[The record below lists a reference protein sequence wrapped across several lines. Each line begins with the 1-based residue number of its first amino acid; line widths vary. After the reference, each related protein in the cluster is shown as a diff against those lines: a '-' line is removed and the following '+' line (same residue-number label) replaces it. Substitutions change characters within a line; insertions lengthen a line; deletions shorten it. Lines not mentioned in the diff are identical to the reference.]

1 MGRLDAV
8 LSVRPEWFERKWRPK
23 AEIIP
28 IRRKQMLTP
37 LQIVSIIA
45 LRLEGETWNQ
55 LAKEYDYTSGQKLRR
70 HVREALF
77 PKAKGHAYRT

>member
-8 LSVRPEWFERKWRPK
+8 LKLGVLPDWMPPTKDDK
-23 AEIIP
+23 KLK
-28 IRRKQMLTP
+28 RRKQMLTP
-37 LQIVSIIA
+37 LQIVSIVA
-45 LRLEGETWNQ
+45 LRLEGETWKQ
-55 LAKEYDYTSGQKLRR
+55 LAEEFGYSNGQKLRR